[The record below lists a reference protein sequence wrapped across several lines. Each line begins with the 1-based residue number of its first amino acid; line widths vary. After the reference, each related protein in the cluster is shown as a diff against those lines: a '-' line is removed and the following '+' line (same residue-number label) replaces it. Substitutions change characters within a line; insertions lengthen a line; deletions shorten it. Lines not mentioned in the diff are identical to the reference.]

1 MKSELE
7 KVKGAFNQTLKQ
19 NAKNRRERIIGS
31 ILIRLDLLEVA
42 ILDLADKIEG
52 KDVGSRL

>member
-7 KVKGAFNQTLKQ
+7 KVNEAFNQTLKQ

-31 ILIRLDLLEVA
+31 ILIRIDLLEVA
-42 ILDLADKIEG
+42 ILDLADRIEG
-52 KDVGSRL
+52 KRIG